1 MAQQVK
7 DRHCHHTSLGHC
19 CGMDSIPD
27 LELPH
32 AMGVAKKKKLS
43 PKYHRNFMFSSN
55 MSIIKSDHIISV
67 SFYQK
72 EQFSVENL

>member
-19 CGMDSIPD
+19 CGMDSIHG

-32 AMGVAKKKKLS
+32 AMGVAKKKKKNCHL
-43 PKYHRNFMFSSN
+43 N
-55 MSIIKSDHIISV
+55 IIGISC
-67 SFYQK
+67 F
-72 EQFSVENL
+72 LLI